1 MTKRTLPTLFIS
13 HGAPTYAFEP
23 GVAGAQLTALGL
35 ALPKPEAVLV
45 ISPHWIT
52 RGLQVSGTAQPQ
64 TMHDFGGFAPALS
77 RIQYPAPGAPTW
89 ARRTAAVL
97 QAAGYRCELDSQR
110 GLDHGAWVPLRYV
123 YPKADVPV
131 YQLSMP
137 HTLNTQSALALG
149 ASLACLAD
157 EGILII
163 GSGSL
168 THNLREF
175 QLDAVDDA
183 TDEAAPGCASY
194 VPAFV
199 GWVREQVERADHTT
213 LARALELAP
222 HAARAH
228 PTPDHFLP
236 LLVAAG
242 AANHRVPIT
251 ALDGGIMHRVLAM
264 ESYVFGAA
272 LQLPKY
278 PSGT

>member
-1 MTKRTLPTLFIS
+1 MTNRPLPTLFIS

-45 ISPHWIT
+45 ISPHWMT
-52 RGLQVSGTAQPQ
+52 RGLQVAGTSQPQ

-77 RIQYPAPGAPTW
+77 RIQYQAPGAPTW

-97 QAAGYRCELDSQR
+97 QAAGYGCEVDFQR
-110 GLDHGAWVPLRYV
+110 GLDHGAWVPLRFL
-123 YPKADVPV
+123 YPNADVPV
-131 YQLSMP
+131 YQMSMP
-137 HTLNTQSALALG
+137 HALDGLSALALG

-157 EGILII
+157 EGVLII

-168 THNLREF
+168 THNLHEF
-175 QLDAVDDA
+175 QMDAVDRA
-183 TDEAAPGCASY
+183 TDQADPSCTSY

-199 GWVREQVERADHTT
+199 GWVREQVERGDHAT

-242 AANHRVPIT
+242 AANHRVPVT
-251 ALDGGIMHRVLAM
+251 VLDGGVTHRVLAM

-272 LQLPKY
+272 LQLPRY
-278 PSGT
+278 PSGA